1 MNSLIFTIDIDWAS
15 EAAIEE
21 TLLFFYNHNIKP
33 TIFNTHH
40 SRAIEKAITSVDIGL
55 HPFFGHNSSH
65 GRSINEVV
73 KFIKDLPHNINAFRC
88 HRFGACNES
97 KQAMLKSGMEIISN
111 VCTNLELLSPFRDR
125 SGLIEYPIFLEDG
138 AYLWHKYPLEITHE
152 LEKKLTHPTPKVIVV
167 HPMHLVLNTP
177 NFDYMVNIKNSS
189 TRESWNTM
197 NTRSLDGL
205 RFKGRGVRDFIEDLI
220 AASPQFSS
228 LRELHRTVLDKHNSP
243 LLLPE

>member
-1 MNSLIFTIDIDWAS
+1 M
-15 EAAIEE
+15 
-21 TLLFFYNHNIKP
+21 
-33 TIFNTHH
+33 
-40 SRAIEKAITSVDIGL
+40 
-55 HPFFGHNSSH
+55 
-65 GRSINEVV
+65 
-73 KFIKDLPHNINAFRC
+73 DLPHNINAFRC

-111 VCTNLELLSPFRDR
+111 VCTNLASVPPFQDR

-138 AYLWHKYPLEITHE
+138 AYLWHKYPLQITPE
-152 LEKKLTHPTPKVIVV
+152 LEHKLTYPTPKVIVI

-189 TRESWNTM
+189 TREFWNTM

-220 AASPQFSS
+220 AFSNKFS
-228 LRELHRTVLDKHNSP
+228 TLRELHRTVSCKHNSP
-243 LLLPE
+243 LLQPE